1 MTQYWISFRSL
12 TYAQRAAALL
22 ERKGITATI
31 VRLPQQLSKRGCG
44 YAVIVRGR
52 LRQAVGFL
60 GDGKIPWSK
69 VFQRLESGE
78 FQEVEP

>member
-12 TYAQRAAALL
+12 TYAQRAAAQL
-22 ERKGITATI
+22 ERKGVTATI

-52 LRQAVGFL
+52 LRQAADFL
-60 GDGKIPWSK
+60 GEARITWSQ

-78 FQEVEP
+78 FQEVEL

>member
-22 ERKGITATI
+22 ERKGITATV
-31 VRLPQQLSKRGCG
+31 VRLPQHLTKRGCG
-44 YAVIVRGR
+44 YAVIIRGR
-52 LRQAVGFL
+52 LRQAASFL
-60 GDGKIPWSK
+60 GEAKIPWSQL
-69 VFQRLESGE
+69 FQRLESGE